1 MHPWSRLPLESKSSY
16 YNKEWEL
23 KRIQDKM
30 PNYQKNKKQQQTKK
44 EKNPNK
50 TTTPKNKI
58 KSLQGCNLLIPNNY
72 TVFWRV
78 DFGKKYLRCH

>member
-30 PNYQKNKKQQQTKK
+30 QNYQKNKKQQQTKK
-44 EKNPNK
+44 EKP
-50 TTTPKNKI
+50 
-58 KSLQGCNLLIPNNY
+58 QQNNH
-72 TVFWRV
+72 TQ
-78 DFGKKYLRCH
+78 K